1 MCLFQNIKDG
11 NVIATLENGLKPK
24 PTNGLE
30 LGPQLKKAVKLSG
43 PPSGGKGIVSEY
55 LKSLGGTHYSS
66 SAALR
71 EYAKRLDLKEV
82 LKQMEEGDL
91 IELEHVQLVSGWHF
105 LDFVTYDERKF
116 GIFDGWGR
124 VRKELDLSLPFLKE
138 RADTSLV
145 FLEADDECLL
155 ERSRKRGRVDD
166 GAIAKRIRIYR
177 ENFKFLYDGAC
188 KHLGEEHVHIIDT
201 TELNVQGVQEKVA
214 LSLGLLH

>member
-1 MCLFQNIKDG
+1 MCLLKNEKDG
-11 NVIATLENGLKPK
+11 EVIATLENGWKLKP
-24 PTNGLE
+24 TTE
-30 LGPQLKKAVKLSG
+30 LITEPQLKKAVKLSG

-55 LKSLGGTHYSS
+55 LKSLGGIHYSS

-71 EYAKRLDLKEV
+71 EYAKRHHLLEI
-82 LKQMEEGDL
+82 LKQMEDGEL
-91 IELEHVQLVSGWHF
+91 IDFKHVELVSGWHF
-105 LDFVTYDERKF
+105 QDFVSYRDRRF

-138 RADTSLV
+138 QAETNLV
-145 FLEADDECLL
+145 FLEADNECLL

-177 ENFKFLYDGAC
+177 ENFDFLYDGAC

-201 TELNVQGVQEKVA
+201 TELNVEDVQERVV
-214 LSLGLLH
+214 LCLGLSS